1 MGLGHPLI
9 WQVFMK
15 DPSVLETHPT
25 PSQELQAQQEQC
37 VCSGASSTV
46 AHVGVQRAASGCD
59 AGPAWLPSRAGFLE
73 VEGK

>member
-1 MGLGHPLI
+1 
-9 WQVFMK
+9 MK

-25 PSQELQAQQEQC
+25 LSQELQAQQEQC

-46 AHVGVQRAASGCD
+46 AHIGVRGLCQAD
-59 AGPAWLPSRAGFLE
+59 AGPAWLPSRVGFLE